1 MTLGLD
7 SADFIVEEVEIYKV
21 RFKLLYKSIDVSYN
35 FVLQESKPH
44 TLCIHLWLTLIVLGG
59 GGNIGHFNWVISA
72 RARTLIILL

>member
-44 TLCIHLWLTLIVLGG
+44 TLCIHL
-59 GGNIGHFNWVISA
+59 
-72 RARTLIILL
+72 